1 MICSDLSTAW
11 MLAPRKKA
19 LQAVLLASCRPL
31 TTTALEAPSVY
42 LLNVI
47 QLDCIRFGYTT
58 KYKVTFVDILI
69 AHGIEPR
76 PEVIV
81 KMYDLVTQTQTK
93 IVEVC
98 RLYDDTDLVQE
109 VK

>member
-1 MICSDLSTAW
+1 
-11 MLAPRKKA
+11 MLPSRNIV
-19 LQAVLLASCRPL
+19 LQAVLLASFGRPL
-31 TTTALEAPSVY
+31 TTKAPSVY

-76 PEVIV
+76 PEVMV
-81 KMYDLVTQTQTK
+81 KMYDLVTQTQTE

-98 RLYDDTDLVQE
+98 RLYDDADLVQE

>member
-1 MICSDLSTAW
+1 M
-11 MLAPRKKA
+11 
-19 LQAVLLASCRPL
+19 
-31 TTTALEAPSVY
+31 
-42 LLNVI
+42 
-47 QLDCIRFGYTT
+47 
-58 KYKVTFVDILI
+58 DILI
-69 AHGIEPR
+69 AHRIEPR

-81 KMYDLVTQTQTK
+81 KMYDLVTQTQTE